1 MVIRIFC
8 NSYFRGWTAVLF
20 LFFTACVPSLVQKNV
35 KKDVPFSYQN
45 TKDSTN
51 TAKIRWR
58 DFFKDPN
65 LANLIDTALQ
75 NNQGL
80 NVIIQDIN
88 IATNQIRARKGQY
101 LPFLSLFGGAGLE
114 KQGDY
119 TRLGSIDAYNYIKP
133 GTKTPTPLADYL
145 ISANI
150 SWQVDIW
157 KQLRNAR
164 KSAFFKYLASVEGKN
179 LLVTLLIAEI
189 ATNYNELM
197 ALDNQL
203 EILKQNIE
211 IQTNA
216 LEIIKL
222 QKQAGLVTELAVRR
236 FEAEVFK
243 NQSRQFYVQQKIIE
257 AENRINFLVGRFPI
271 LIKRSSKTFV
281 DLVPATIM
289 AGIPSQL
296 LQNRPDIKQAEQD
309 LAAANLDIKVAK
321 ANFYPTLNITAAIGY
336 EAFNP
341 KFLIT
346 TPQSL
351 LYNAAGSLVAPLI
364 NRNGIK
370 AEYYSANARQIQA
383 VYQYE
388 RTILNAY
395 IEVSNQIANISN
407 LDKSYDL
414 KSKQVQALTRSIN
427 ISISLF
433 KSALA
438 DYMEILLTQR
448 DALES
453 KMELVETKKL
463 QLNATVKM
471 YQVLGGGW

>member
-1 MVIRIFC
+1 V
-8 NSYFRGWTAVLF
+8 
-20 LFFTACVPSLVQKNV
+20 
-35 KKDVPFSYQN
+35 
-45 TKDSTN
+45 
-51 TAKIRWR
+51 
-58 DFFKDPN
+58 
-65 LANLIDTALQ
+65 
-75 NNQGL
+75 
-80 NVIIQDIN
+80 
-88 IATNQIRARKGQY
+88 
-101 LPFLSLFGGAGLE
+101 
-114 KQGDY
+114 
-119 TRLGSIDAYNYIKP
+119 
-133 GTKTPTPLADYL
+133 
-145 ISANI
+145 
-150 SWQVDIW
+150 
-157 KQLRNAR
+157 
-164 KSAFFKYLASVEGKN
+164 
-179 LLVTLLIAEI
+179 
-189 ATNYNELM
+189 
-197 ALDNQL
+197 
-203 EILKQNIE
+203 
-211 IQTNA
+211 
-216 LEIIKL
+216 
-222 QKQAGLVTELAVRR
+222 
-236 FEAEVFK
+236 VFK

-395 IEVSNQIANISN
+395 MEVSNQVANISN
-407 LDKSYDL
+407 LEQSYDL
-414 KSKQVQALTRSIN
+414 KAKQVQALTRSIN

-463 QLNATVKM
+463 QLHATVKM